1 MVKGNGKKEK
11 QVKSQAMK
19 VITSTIRR
27 MVKAYSIGP
36 VGITTKEALKMMKDM
51 ALAS

>member
-1 MVKGNGKKEK
+1 MVKGSGKKEK

-27 MVKAYSIGP
+27 MVKDPFIGP
-36 VGITTKEALKMMKDM
+36 VEITTKEASKMMKDM
-51 ALAS
+51 DLVS